1 MSQIVKNM
9 FNKYIKIVLS
19 ILIFALS
26 IQQFIDGAV
35 GSIGNGIMLILLS
48 LVFVFLFF
56 KNEFLILA
64 FFQLRKQN
72 LDGADRWLNRIKNP
86 KSALTTKQ
94 QGYYNYLKG
103 LIISQENMNQAEKYF
118 RTAISLGLNMD
129 HDLAMAK
136 LNLAG
141 ILFTKRRKIEAQ
153 KLLKEAQD
161 LDKNGMFNDQIKMMK
176 NQMKKTNIPNQHFGR
191 NNMRRR

>member
-1 MSQIVKNM
+1 M
-9 FNKYIKIVLS
+9 FNKYIKLVISV
-19 ILIFALS
+19 LIFGLS
-26 IQQFIDGAV
+26 IQQFIDGSV
-35 GSIGNGIMLILLS
+35 GTTGNGIMLILLS
-48 LVFVFLFF
+48 SVFILLFF
-56 KNEFLILA
+56 RNEFLILA

-72 LDGADRWLNRIKNP
+72 MDGANRWLNRIKNP
-86 KSALTTKQ
+86 QSALTTKQ

-103 LIISQENMNQAEKYF
+103 LIISQQNMNQAEKYF
-118 RTAISLGLNMD
+118 RTAITLGLNMD

-161 LDKNGMFNDQIKMMK
+161 LDKNGMLNDQIKMMK
-176 NQMKKTNIPNQHFGR
+176 NQMKKTNIPNQHYGG
-191 NNMRRR
+191 NMRRR

>member
-1 MSQIVKNM
+1 M

-19 ILIFALS
+19 LLFFALS

-56 KNEFLILA
+56 KNGFLILA

-72 LDGADRWLNRIKNP
+72 LDGANRWLNRIKNP

-94 QGYYNYLKG
+94 QGYSVSYTHLT
-103 LIISQENMNQAEKYF
+103 LP
-118 RTAISLGLNMD
+118 TTD
-129 HDLAMAK
+129 
-136 LNLAG
+136 
-141 ILFTKRRKIEAQ
+141 
-153 KLLKEAQD
+153 
-161 LDKNGMFNDQIKMMK
+161 
-176 NQMKKTNIPNQHFGR
+176 
-191 NNMRRR
+191 